1 MKLWMKKISVF
12 LITLVTLGIYTPPI
26 NLNPDTDNE
35 ELVSAKSSEREE
47 FTAPTIDIAGDIDE
61 VVETDDRDSETYII
75 DAITDQAKA
84 YTIAKLGPRIT
95 KQVEPDFTA
104 TILPNMERVL
114 HMILTDAGEQAVNY
128 YGISELPSK
137 GYGERIFNIHDY
149 HARQDVA
156 RFDVRREN
164 RPGEGY
170 WFNFHYHLGKDKF
183 EEHYQIG
190 EIYWDKNMP
199 PKWMA

>member
-12 LITLVTLGIYTPPI
+12 LITLMTLGMYTPPI
-26 NLNPDTDNE
+26 VLNPDTDSE
-35 ELVSAKSSEREE
+35 ELVSAKSSSSAEID
-47 FTAPTIDIAGDIDE
+47 APELD
-61 VVETDDRDSETYII
+61 VVEEVDDNLSDSYII
-75 DAITDQAKA
+75 DAITEEAKA
-84 YTIAKLGPRIT
+84 HAIAKLGPRIA
-95 KQVEPDFTA
+95 KQVDHDFTA
-104 TILPNMERVL
+104 TILPNMEDVI
-114 HMILTDAGEQAVNY
+114 HMILADAGEEEVNY

-149 HARQDVA
+149 RARKDVA

-170 WFNFHYHLGKDKF
+170 WFNFHYHLSNDGF
-183 EEHYQIG
+183 EEHHQIG